1 MDHYHF
7 FEIER
12 NASQKEIK
20 QVYRKLA
27 LKYHPDVNKSPDAEC
42 LFKKLQKIYEV
53 LCVPHSRKKYDKT
66 LPPIVKKKKRSFHE
80 KWSIKD
86 APPPKFDLWGK
97 PIKSK
102 ENWYD
107 VFKTAYEK
115 DVPPDIR

>member
-1 MDHYHF
+1 MDYYQF

-12 NASQKEIK
+12 NASQEEIK
-20 QVYRKLA
+20 KAYRKLA
-27 LKYHPDVNKSPDAEC
+27 LKYHPDINRSPEAEEQ
-42 LFKKLQKIYEV
+42 FKKLQKIYDV

-66 LPPIVKKKKRSFHE
+66 LPPIKK
-80 KWSIKD
+80 IKIYENGPIWD

-107 VFKTAYEK
+107 VFNSAYEK
-115 DVPPDIR
+115 DVPPSIR